1 MLCQHCEDKRARAAP
16 RRPAGC
22 CRMMTCERCGAAI
35 LTLGGVVVGV
45 GDETLASLARFGLAM
60 TGDPLLEPKR
70 ERA

>member
-1 MLCQHCEDKRARAAP
+1 
-16 RRPAGC
+16 
-22 CRMMTCERCGAAI
+22 MMTCERCGAAI
-35 LTLGGVVVGV
+35 LTLGGVAVGV

>member
-1 MLCQHCEDKRARAAP
+1 
-16 RRPAGC
+16 
-22 CRMMTCERCGAAI
+22 MMTCERCGAAI

-70 ERA
+70 ERG

>member
-1 MLCQHCEDKRARAAP
+1 
-16 RRPAGC
+16 
-22 CRMMTCERCGAAI
+22 MMTCERCGAAI

-70 ERA
+70 ERP